1 MLKRAVLMLIGI
13 FVIAAMA
20 AAEIPNTINYQGRL
34 TDVSGEPVPDGVY
47 NIIFTI
53 YDDPVLFGGG
63 HDLWT
68 SGTQPVTITNG
79 LFNYIL
85 GSNVALPSDIADG
98 SSLWLGIKVWLDP
111 EISPRTE
118 LTSVPYAHHADFAD
132 NLVNV
137 PGLAMNSSVGEYAV
151 TPSMQDVLTVTITIP
166 ADGYI
171 AITGKALG
179 YHTGTSNGAVSL
191 AQIDE
196 TFGGTYS
203 SPYYTEWG
211 DPISISPLRYDLIY
225 VNRVYFKTAGTYTF
239 RLEARYIASS
249 TGAVHMIKDPS
260 IIAAY
265 YPASYGRLDTYVV
278 TSEMGQFENI
288 EYEERSFKNDTS
300 TEESET
306 AVKVDLREL
315 ELKSK

>member
-13 FVIAAMA
+13 FIFAAIA

-34 TDVSGEPVPDGVY
+34 TDAAGEPVPDGVY

-85 GSNVALPSDIADG
+85 GSNVSLPADIADG

-118 LTSVPYAHHADFAD
+118 LTSVPYAHHAALAD

-137 PGLAMNSSVGEYAV
+137 PGLAMNSSVGEYTV
-151 TPSMQDVLTVTITIP
+151 TSTMQDFLTVTITIP

-171 AITGKALG
+171 VVTGKAIG
-179 YHTGTSNGAVSL
+179 YHYGTENAAVSY

-196 TFGGTYS
+196 TPGGTYT
-203 SPYYTEWG
+203 SPYYTAWG
-211 DPISISPLRYDLIY
+211 DPLFINQYHYDPIY
-225 VNRVYFKTAGTYTF
+225 VNRVYYKTAGTHTF
-239 RLEARYIASS
+239 RLEARWTSSS
-249 TGAVHMIKDPS
+249 TGAVHIIKDPS
-260 IIAAY
+260 LIAVY
-265 YPASYGRLDTYVV
+265 YPASYGRMDAYVG
-278 TSEMGQFENI
+278 TSEIGQFENI
-288 EYEERSFKNDTS
+288 EFETGADNIDTS
-300 TEESET
+300 TETPE
-306 AVKVDLREL
+306 AVGKVDLREL
-315 ELKSK
+315 ELK